1 MPYRPREAICAVCGS
16 AFSYAG
22 PGPLPRYCDAHKARS
37 NRARQAEE
45 ARARGEHER
54 AEVIAQTGG
63 ADHHGAAEALEA
75 LRPLRLA
82 SMLHVAG
89 GDPQRAALYAGLGRL
104 SKAEARRLERQ
115 AREVLPGLSEAR
127 GEDIQKL
134 GYAAAC
140 SMLLATAA
148 GVPGLAPRERAGAL
162 RQVSDFLERMQTAIK
177 PTFGDVT
184 VVLDTSPLDG

>member
-1 MPYRPREAICAVCGS
+1 MPYRPREATCAVCGS

-22 PGPLPRYCDAHKARS
+22 PGPLPRYCDQHKARS

-63 ADHHGAAEALEA
+63 ADARGAAEALEA

-82 SMLHVAG
+82 AMLYVAG
-89 GDPQRAALYAGLGRL
+89 DDPQKAALYAGLGRL
-104 SKAEARRLERQ
+104 SKAEARRLERE
-115 AREVLPGLSEAR
+115 ARAVLPGLGGAKA
-127 GEDIQKL
+127 EDIQRL
-134 GYAAAC
+134 GFAAAIQA
-140 SMLLATAA
+140 LLATAA
-148 GVPGLAPRERAGAL
+148 AVPGLAPRERAGAL
-162 RQVSDFLERMQTAIK
+162 RSVVDVLERLQVAIK